1 MPFLLSKCSK
11 FFYKFIALSQL
22 NSYIESAEFLFHFL
36 SETIVLL
43 VFWSELKHFKLI
55 GEFDSGSER
64 TLAAWFRHASRTV
77 PQGTVAEGLV
87 TRG

>member
-1 MPFLLSKCSK
+1 MRIFVI
-11 FFYKFIALSQL
+11 F
-22 NSYIESAEFLFHFL
+22 ESTEFW
-36 SETIVLL
+36 VL
-43 VFWSELKHFKLI
+43 WSELKIFPI